1 MAITVILY
9 SFTKRENSTK
19 QPTAAGT
26 SFTCTMIDDTS
37 LMNPVFKLSIATNPI
52 GNNYCY
58 VSDFNRYYF
67 ITDISTHQNF
77 WYVSC
82 TCDVLA
88 SFKTEIGNG
97 THYVLRAAS
106 SYDGDISDTVYPA
119 KIAATCSQIQPATNL
134 INWSEGHSYVLGVVG
149 IAANSVNQVG
159 SLVYYHMD
167 EDALRAFITFLMDNV
182 DNWSDLTGEYSPGVQ
197 QALLNPMQY
206 ITSCICLPL
215 DPPRATDP
223 RPSSIKFGYY
233 EYTVGAAGVIHCLTN
248 SLLTLAENTTIN
260 LPKHPQAAT
269 RGNYLN
275 CQPFSEYT
283 LHCDPFGDIP
293 LDPMVLQ
300 ENTNIAVNLTIDM
313 TDGMASLVVK
323 GNEHVQD
330 ILFNGCS
337 KVGININLSQVYVD
351 GLAQEKV
358 VTESIATMA
367 SAALSGSPAGFV
379 TIANAATSGIQDAT
393 RINFPTVS
401 GLPNGGSFLP
411 FFHTN
416 NFYILLKYIE
426 IVDENLT
433 ELGRPLC
440 QSKVI
445 NTLTGYILCSGADCQ
460 ITGTQEEAQKINN
473 YMNTGFFYE

>member
-167 EDALRAFITFLMDNV
+167 EDALDRK
-182 DNWSDLTGEYSPGVQ
+182 S
-197 QALLNPMQY
+197 
-206 ITSCICLPL
+206 
-215 DPPRATDP
+215 
-223 RPSSIKFGYY
+223 
-233 EYTVGAAGVIHCLTN
+233 
-248 SLLTLAENTTIN
+248 
-260 LPKHPQAAT
+260 
-269 RGNYLN
+269 
-275 CQPFSEYT
+275 
-283 LHCDPFGDIP
+283 
-293 LDPMVLQ
+293 
-300 ENTNIAVNLTIDM
+300 
-313 TDGMASLVVK
+313 VV
-323 GNEHVQD
+323 
-330 ILFNGCS
+330 
-337 KVGININLSQVYVD
+337 
-351 GLAQEKV
+351 
-358 VTESIATMA
+358 
-367 SAALSGSPAGFV
+367 
-379 TIANAATSGIQDAT
+379 
-393 RINFPTVS
+393 
-401 GLPNGGSFLP
+401 
-411 FFHTN
+411 
-416 NFYILLKYIE
+416 
-426 IVDENLT
+426 
-433 ELGRPLC
+433 
-440 QSKVI
+440 
-445 NTLTGYILCSGADCQ
+445 
-460 ITGTQEEAQKINN
+460 
-473 YMNTGFFYE
+473 